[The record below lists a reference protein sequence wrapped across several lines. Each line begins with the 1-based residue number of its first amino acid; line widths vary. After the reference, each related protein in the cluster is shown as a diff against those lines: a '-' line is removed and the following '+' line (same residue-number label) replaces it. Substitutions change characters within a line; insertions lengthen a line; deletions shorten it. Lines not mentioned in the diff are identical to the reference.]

1 MKKYILACILNGIM
15 ILTLPGCAKRETV
28 DFDNIM
34 DIKTETS
41 QEEES
46 VEGSEQAEFSFADIK
61 NLEFCFSSG
70 AGAWQTTMVIKADGS
85 FSGAYSDWD
94 CDTVYCC
101 DFSGQFTQ
109 PVKINEYTYAVQI
122 RELNY
127 EKEVGTEELKD
138 GIQYYY
144 SDAYGLQGAGD
155 ILIYLPGA
163 PLEELSEEFRSWV
176 GYYDLSFTTD
186 TELPF
191 YALNN
196 EGEGFLSYDIVDGL
210 KEIIKD
216 TEFSA
221 ASLEKSISNDL
232 LTQTEY
238 NEKTQ
243 ELYEV
248 WDSALNTV
256 WSTLKQT
263 QDADTMNRI
272 TDEEREWI
280 ALKEQAA
287 AQAGA
292 EYEGGTMQSMV
303 MNQKA
308 AEMTKARVYELMELF
323 EVSGEKTAGA
333 ETSDESAADYS
344 GSQTQVTVTDSSFSE
359 IQAGETYNFSDGKN
373 LSESFH

>member
-1 MKKYILACILNGIM
+1 MKKHITVF
-15 ILTLPGCAKRETV
+15 ILTGALLLSLPSCAKRETV

-41 QEEES
+41 QEEEF
-46 VEGSEQAEFSFADIK
+46 VEE
-61 NLEFCFSSG
+61 
-70 AGAWQTTMVIKADGS
+70 
-85 FSGAYSDWD
+85 SDSI
-94 CDTVYCC
+94 T
-101 DFSGQFTQ
+101 
-109 PVKINEYTYAVQI
+109 NME
-122 RELNY
+122 
-127 EKEVGTEELKD
+127 TETFQETES
-138 GIQYYY
+138 I
-144 SDAYGLQGAGD
+144 
-155 ILIYLPGA
+155 
-163 PLEELSEEFRSWV
+163 EE
-176 GYYDLSFTTD
+176 
-186 TELPF
+186 
-191 YALNN
+191 N
-196 EGEGFLSYDIVDGL
+196 YDIVDQL
-210 KEIIKD
+210 KENIKSA
-216 TEFSA
+216 EESA

-263 QDADTMNRI
+263 QDADTMNRL

-323 EVSGEKTAGA
+323 EVSEEKTAGA
-333 ETSDESAADYS
+333 ETSAESAADYS
-344 GSQTQVTVTDSSFSE
+344 GSRRR
-359 IQAGETYNFSDGKN
+359 
-373 LSESFH
+373 